1 MAFAGWV
8 VATILINRIGV
19 PKKQPTQPSCDIGK
33 NSSGYAME
41 QQRHSDQY
49 GGRSTSSNLP
59 SRRPL
64 NQTGGRALIPEA
76 DGDTRVAGDPIYQ
89 ASKAVGN
96 LRLAFLGTAEKLGG
110 YDGRLVLPFRHALV
124 VIQGLVRS
132 PQ

>member
-1 MAFAGWV
+1 
-8 VATILINRIGV
+8 
-19 PKKQPTQPSCDIGK
+19 
-33 NSSGYAME
+33 ME
-41 QQRHSDQY
+41 QRRHSDQY
-49 GGRSTSSNLP
+49 GGHSTSSNLP

-96 LRLAFLGTAEKLGG
+96 LRLAFVGIAEKLGEYG
-110 YDGRLVLPFRHALV
+110 GRIVLPLHCALV
-124 VIQGLVRS
+124 RIQGLVGT